1 MSDRAKL
8 LENERS
14 IYNNAEHLEFYS
26 KKGDP
31 RQVFAHEHVRRCLL
45 KALEVRGC
53 NAQSR
58 VLNVACGTGEMDMD
72 FILPL
77 TRNVVGIDITASALK
92 IFQER
97 FGTPCVEGDV
107 LKLPFKSES
116 FDFLVCSGLLHHLI
130 AQGGLSEF
138 FPEFK
143 RVLRKGG
150 WLVAN
155 EPNLFFPNG
164 YPMLILQKIKPGI
177 MGLVPGER
185 PLSPYY
191 MEREYKKSGFSN
203 VAFEAA
209 SYVYNRF
216 PLFLSKAIA
225 RHEDKI
231 RHKPFWRLF
240 GWWTLI
246 CGQK

>member
-1 MSDRAKL
+1 MSDRSKL

-14 IYNNAEHLEFYS
+14 IYDNAEHLEFYN
-26 KKGDP
+26 KTGNP
-31 RQVFAHEHVRRCLL
+31 RQVFAHEHVRSCLL
-45 KALEVRGC
+45 KALKVRGC
-53 NAQSR
+53 NAQSK

-72 FILPL
+72 YILPA
-77 TRNVVGIDITASALK
+77 TKDVVGIDVTPSALK
-92 IFQER
+92 IFQDR
-97 FGTPCVEGDV
+97 FGLPCVEGDV

-130 AQGGLSEF
+130 IQGGLSEF

-143 RVLRKGG
+143 RVLRPGG
-150 WLVAN
+150 WLIAN

-164 YPMLILQKIKPGI
+164 FPMLILQKIKPGI

-185 PLSPYY
+185 PLSPFY
-191 MEREYKKSGFSN
+191 MEREYKKSGFQNISY
-203 VAFEAA
+203 EAA

-216 PLFLSKAIA
+216 PLSLSKAIA

-231 RHKPFWRLF
+231 RQKPFWRLF